1 MSGSTFFRSLYTW
14 NVSVLDRLIAEALES
29 HRNLDKRCIGIHTII
44 LVSRCALR
52 WLCIV
57 FAYELTWTP
66 QNRNDMPVWS
76 EARAKILRPFE
87 SLILDQNVQ
96 DMFTD
101 VEQFL
106 DPKTE
111 SWYHKKG
118 VPYHRGYL
126 LYGPPGSGKSE

>member
-1 MSGSTFFRSLYTW
+1 MLLGS
-14 NVSVLDRLIAEALES
+14 
-29 HRNLDKRCIGIHTII
+29 
-44 LVSRCALR
+44 
-52 WLCIV
+52 
-57 FAYELTWTP
+57 FAYELTWTL

-87 SLILDQNVQ
+87 SLILDQGVQ

-106 DPKTE
+106 DPNTE